1 MRQAFLLLSLLLLI
15 IQSSFSQVQS
25 EWRGIGRTGVYQE
38 TGLLEKWPTEGPEL
52 LWHNDSLALGHSSV
66 AIAYE
71 TIYVTGRADSTEV
84 LFALEMNG
92 KLKWKTTY
100 GRAWTGGYP
109 NSRSTPTIDDNRIYV
124 SSGLGDIACVNATTG
139 KIEWSAEIGEE
150 HGVKLAGFGYAESLL
165 IKDDMLFVSP
175 IGEQTN
181 MIALNKITGEKIWQ
195 SKSLGDSAAYC
206 SPILI
211 KYAGLEMVVNV
222 GSSDIFALNVNDG
235 SVLWSF
241 KYFEV
246 DPPERNWKPTMNS
259 TTPLYS
265 DGHIY
270 VNSGY
275 NHVGVMLKLNADG
288 KGVELLWKD
297 SLIDTHH
304 GGVVKLGDYIF
315 GSNWI
320 NNGNGN
326 WCCIDWETGEKN
338 YETKWNNKGSII
350 ANDGLLYCYDEKRG
364 NIAIVKPD
372 PEKFE
377 PISSFKIPYG
387 KGPHWSHPV
396 IKDGI
401 LYVRHGKVLMAYN
414 IKADKKS

>member
-1 MRQAFLLLSLLLLI
+1 MKQAFLLFSLLLLI
-15 IQSSFSQVQS
+15 VQFSFSQVQS
-25 EWRGIGRTGVYQE
+25 EWRGIGRTGVYNE
-38 TGLLEKWPTEGPEL
+38 TGLLKEWPEDGPKL
-52 LWHNDSLALGHSSV
+52 LWHSDSLALGHSSV
-66 AIAYE
+66 AIGYE
-71 TIYVTGRADSTEV
+71 TIYLTGREDSAEV
-84 LFALEMNG
+84 LFALEMDG
-92 KLKWKTTY
+92 KLKWKTRY
-100 GRAWTGGYP
+100 GRAWTGGFP
-109 NSRSTPTIDDNRIYV
+109 NSRSTPTIDNNRIYV
-124 SSGLGDIACVNATTG
+124 SSGLGDVACMNAATG
-139 KIEWSAEIGEE
+139 KIEWSAEIGEKF
-150 HGVKLAGFGYAESLL
+150 GVKLAGFGYAESLL

-181 MIALNKITGEKIWQ
+181 MLALNKITGEIIWQ

-206 SPILI
+206 SPILL

-222 GSSDIFALNVNDG
+222 GSSDVFALNINDG

-241 KYFEV
+241 KYFDV
-246 DPPERNWKPTMNS
+246 NPPERNWKPTMNC

-275 NHVGVMLKLNADG
+275 NHVGIMLKLNADG
-288 KGVELLWKD
+288 KSVELLWSD

-304 GGVVKLGDYIF
+304 GGVVKIGDYIF

-326 WCCIDWETGEKN
+326 WCCIDWETGKKN

-350 ANDGLLYCYDEKRG
+350 ANGGMLYCYDEKRG
-364 NIAIVKPD
+364 NIALVKAD

-377 PISSFKIPYG
+377 PVSSFKVPFG

-401 LYVRHGKVLMAYN
+401 LYVRHGTSLMVYSIAN
-414 IKADKKS
+414 

>member
-1 MRQAFLLLSLLLLI
+1 MKQAFLFFSILI
-15 IQSSFSQVQS
+15 LFVQSSLSQVVS
-25 EWRGIGRTGVYQE
+25 EWRGIGRTGVYNE
-38 TGLLEKWPTEGPEL
+38 ANLLKVWPNKGPQL

-66 AIAYE
+66 AIGYN
-71 TIYVTGRADSTEV
+71 TIYITGRDDSTEV

-92 KLKWKTTY
+92 KVKWKTTY
-100 GRAWTGGYP
+100 GRAWNEGFP
-109 NSRSTPTIDDNRIYV
+109 NSRSTPTIDNNRFYL
-124 SSGLGDIACVNATTG
+124 SRGLGDVACINATSG
-139 KIEWSAEIGEE
+139 KIEWSAKIGDKY
-150 HGVKLAGFGYAESLL
+150 GVKLGGFGFAESLL
-165 IKDDMLFVSP
+165 IKGDMLFVSP
-175 IGEQTN
+175 IGDKTN
-181 MIALNKITGEKIWQ
+181 MIALNKVTGELIWK

-222 GSSDIFALNVNDG
+222 GSSDIFALNINDG

-241 KYFEV
+241 KYFDV
-246 DPPERNWKPTMNS
+246 NPPERNWKPTMNS

-275 NHVGVMLKLNADG
+275 NHVGVMLKLNTDG
-288 KGVELLWKD
+288 KGVELLWSD

-304 GGVVKLGDYIF
+304 GGVVKQGNYIF

-326 WCCIDWETGEKN
+326 WCCIDWKTGEKK

-350 ANDGLLYCYDEKRG
+350 ANDGMLYCYDEKRG
-364 NIAIVKPD
+364 NIALVKAT

-387 KGPHWSHPV
+387 RGPHWSHPV

-414 IKADKKS
+414 IKDDEK